1 MSNESKNP
9 DRVAGFV
16 ISLRLAIGMILIIVS
31 GAPTFRRLLGAGLD
45 RRHGVTTMSEFV
57 YCLNTSTIRPT
68 PLLEKIAIAG
78 KAGYEAIEPWNDE
91 ITAYLRQGGSIAEL
105 KRALGD
111 AGVKVVS
118 MIALHSWATTEGDE
132 HRRVLDDCRRR
143 MTQAAELGS
152 PYIVASPPQEV
163 VDVNRASDRFGEL
176 LELGEQTGVVPSMEF
191 LGFVDGVKNVATAWA
206 IAAGSGKPRGKATIV
221 ADVFHMMR
229 GGGSVDDLLTVNGDR
244 LANFHINDLPAV
256 PDPLTQRDEDRVMVG
271 EGIADL
277 PRVIANLR
285 SIGYRGPL
293 SLELFNR
300 KLWEQDPLE
309 VVKRGLAR
317 IRDLVS

>member
-1 MSNESKNP
+1 
-9 DRVAGFV
+9 
-16 ISLRLAIGMILIIVS
+16 
-31 GAPTFRRLLGAGLD
+31 
-45 RRHGVTTMSEFV
+45 MSEFV

-68 PLLEKIAIAG
+68 PLLEKIAIVG
-78 KAGYEAIEPWNDE
+78 KAGYQAIEPWNDE
-91 ITAYLRQGGSIAEL
+91 ITAYLQQGGSVAEL
-105 KRALGD
+105 KHALAD
-111 AGVKVVS
+111 AGLSVVS
-118 MIALHSWATTEGDE
+118 MIALHSWVTSEGVE
-132 HRRVLDDCRRR
+132 HARALADCRRR

-163 VDVNRASDRFGEL
+163 VDANRASDRFGEL
-176 LELGEQTGVVPSMEF
+176 LEIGNQVGVIPSMEF

-206 IAAGSGKPRGKATIV
+206 IAAGSGTPRAKATIV

-229 GGGSVDDLLTVNGDR
+229 GGGSIDDLLTIKGDR
-244 LANFHINDLPAV
+244 LACFHINDLPAV
-256 PDPLTQRDEDRVMVG
+256 PDPLVQRDEDRVMVG

-309 VVKRGLAR
+309 VVTRGLVR
-317 IRDLVS
+317 IRELVEK